1 MNSRSQL
8 YSGTVYSYT
17 AVQLYRSREIL
28 QLVGDS
34 IEQDQIR
41 KISKNRKMYAHAYTQ
56 NYSMIIAIL
65 SQSDSD
71 INNSILKQKP
81 AGVAKSTD

>member
-34 IEQDQIR
+34 IEQDQI
-41 KISKNRKMYAHAYTQ
+41 SKYRKMYAHVCTQ